1 MRRLTG
7 DQINTLYKIGNKCA
21 DLHEL
26 TSKIN
31 SLIKTEGITKLSQ
44 IFGALNNMMIQWGN
58 SLKRQM
64 DEVEK
69 NLCTFF
75 KYVREELVGV

>member
-1 MRRLTG
+1 MRKLTG
-7 DQINTLYKIGNKCA
+7 EQINTLYIIGNKCA

-31 SLIKTEGITKLSQ
+31 NLINTEGLTKLSQ
-44 IFGALNNMMIQWGN
+44 IFGALNNMMLQWGS

-75 KYVREELVGV
+75 KYVR